1 MIKMS
6 KNEIR
11 VFSGEDVKKALPMKK
26 AIEIM
31 KEAFIQISKNKA
43 IVPPRIHLN
52 IPEHSGDSL
61 IMPIYMPSNKRIGL
75 KLITLFDDNKAKN
88 LPLIHALVLIFDATN
103 GRPLAIMDGSY
114 LTALRTGAGSGLATD
129 LLARK
134 NSKVAT
140 IFGAGIQGRTQLEA
154 ICSVRPI
161 EKALI
166 YDTNYQR
173 ANAFA
178 KEMSEYLAINIEVGK
193 SSDELQEADVIST
206 ATNSQIPV
214 FSDLNL
220 KIGVHINAIG
230 SYKPHIREIPTETI
244 TRAKIF
250 VDHKESS
257 LVEAGDI
264 IIPIKEGKIK
274 EDYIIAELGVLILE
288 SKIGRKTDEEITI
301 FKSVGNAIQD
311 LVTANQVLVE
321 ADNQNLGTIISL

>member
-1 MIKMS
+1 MS

-11 VFSGEDVKKALPMKK
+11 VFSAEDVKKALPMKK

-31 KEAFIQISKNKA
+31 KEAFIQISKNEA

-52 IPEHSGDSL
+52 IPEYSGDSL

-75 KLITLFDDNKAKN
+75 KLITLFDDNRAKN

-103 GRPLAIMDGSY
+103 GCPLAIIDGSY

-134 NSKVAT
+134 NSKVAA

-161 EKALI
+161 GRAMI
-166 YDTNYQR
+166 FDTNNQR
-173 ANAFA
+173 ANVFA
-178 KEMSEYLAINIEVGK
+178 REMSEFLAINIQVGK
-193 SSDELQEADVIST
+193 SSNELQEADIICT
-206 ATNSQIPV
+206 ATNAQTPV
-214 FSDLNL
+214 FSNLNI
-220 KIGVHINAIG
+220 KSGVHINAIG

-244 TRAKIF
+244 VRAKIF
-250 VDHKESS
+250 VDHRESS
-257 LVEAGDI
+257 LIEAGDI

-274 EDYIIAELGVLILE
+274 EDNIIAELGELILE
-288 SKIGRKTDEEITI
+288 TKLGRKTDKEITI

-311 LVTANQVLVE
+311 LVTANQILVE
-321 ADNQNLGTIISL
+321 ARNQNLGTMISL